1 MPCCQGFATSLLDH
15 ARSSYELE
23 VMLNYAAEV
32 RACAV
37 QYNTVKYSTVQN
49 NSTDLDNTMM
59 MRTLEQVVM
68 RLRTGM
74 M

>member
-1 MPCCQGFATSLLDH
+1 MCQGFATSLLDH

-37 QYNTVKYSTVQN
+37 QYSTVHYSIVHYTVQYSTVQY
-49 NSTDLDNTMM
+49 SVY
-59 MRTLEQVVM
+59 R
-68 RLRTGM
+68 
-74 M
+74 